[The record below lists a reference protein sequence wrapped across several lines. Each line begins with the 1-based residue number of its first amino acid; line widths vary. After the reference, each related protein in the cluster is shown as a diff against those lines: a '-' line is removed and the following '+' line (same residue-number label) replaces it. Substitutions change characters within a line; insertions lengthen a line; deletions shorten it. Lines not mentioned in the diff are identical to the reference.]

1 MSSFPREKFAS
12 TAAYAEA
19 YFAELTRA
27 AAELDRARLNA
38 AADLLGAA
46 YRRGASVFVC
56 GNGGS
61 AALANQMVCDHMKSM
76 QTDAA
81 VNARL
86 ISLVATMETVTAIAN
101 DISYDDVFVYQLRT
115 LARPGD
121 LLVSYSAS
129 GDSENVVRAVAWA
142 VENGVDS
149 LAMTGF
155 EGGRSAAAA
164 TVNLQ
169 VVADNYGVLED
180 LFQSISH
187 ILVHSLRMAE
197 MPADLVTARKF

>member
-38 AADLLGAA
+38 AADLLGGA

-129 GDSENVVRAVAWA
+129 GDSENVVRAVDWA
-142 VENGVDS
+142 AANAVDS
-149 LAMTGF
+149 LAITGF
-155 EGGRSAAAA
+155 AGGRSAAA
-164 TVNLQ
+164 TVNLH
-169 VVADNYGVLED
+169 VAADNYGVLED